1 MTILQGVAEVIVV
14 VADEEMIEV
23 EEGEMKEVEV
33 VVKEATVEVGAEVE
47 VEGVTGLSLRTSPLM
62 KG

>member
-1 MTILQGVAEVIVV
+1 MTILQGVVEVIVV

>member
-1 MTILQGVAEVIVV
+1 MTILQGVVEVIVV
-14 VADEEMIEV
+14 VADEEMIKV

-47 VEGVTGLSLRTSPLM
+47 VEGVTGLSLRTSP
-62 KG
+62 

>member
-47 VEGVTGLSLRTSPLM
+47 VEGVTGLSLRTSP
-62 KG
+62 